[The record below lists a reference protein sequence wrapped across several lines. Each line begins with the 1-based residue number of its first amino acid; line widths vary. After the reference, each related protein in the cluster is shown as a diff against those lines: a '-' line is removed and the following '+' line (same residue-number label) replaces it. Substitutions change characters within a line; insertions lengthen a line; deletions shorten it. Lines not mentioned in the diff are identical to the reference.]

1 MPTMLGEII
10 RNAIDDES
18 DVEIVDEA
26 PGLEDLA
33 ESVRRTRP
41 DVILVAAKGGS
52 LPSECVRAMYES
64 PLPRTLSVSPDGRST
79 SVYRLVPQRGVVGE
93 VTPEGL
99 VETLR
104 SLRPR
109 VPECG
114 G

>member
-1 MPTMLGEII
+1 MLGEII
-10 RNAIDDES
+10 RNAIDDDS

-33 ESVRRTRP
+33 ESVRRIRP
-41 DVILVAAKGGS
+41 DVILVAAEGGS
-52 LPSECVRAMYES
+52 LPSECARAMYES

-93 VTPEGL
+93 VTPDGL

-114 G
+114 

>member
-1 MPTMLGEII
+1 MLGEII

-41 DVILVAAKGGS
+41 DVILVAAEGGS
-52 LPSECVRAMYES
+52 LPSECAHAMYES
-64 PLPRTLSVSPDGRST
+64 SLPRALSVSPDGRST